1 MMRNGLVQIDV
12 VYRRR
17 SRWIKRVWSAR
28 CGIDWIDVIG
38 VGGIDGIDGIGGIA
52 MGIDTL
58 LVVHGTIARV
68 KVLNV

>member
-28 CGIDWIDVIG
+28 CGIDEIDVIG
-38 VGGIDGIDGIGGIA
+38 VDGIDEIDGIT

-68 KVLNV
+68 KILNV

>member
-38 VGGIDGIDGIGGIA
+38 VGGIDGIDGIA
-52 MGIDTL
+52 MGKDTL